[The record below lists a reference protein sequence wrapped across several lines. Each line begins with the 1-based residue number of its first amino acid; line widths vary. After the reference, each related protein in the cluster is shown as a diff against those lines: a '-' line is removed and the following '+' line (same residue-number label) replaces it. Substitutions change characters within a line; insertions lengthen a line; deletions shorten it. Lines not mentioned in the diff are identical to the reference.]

1 MGKFQDKFQDDEDE
15 NENNKPKAAADKVD
29 KGDKK
34 VDKSDN
40 KGDKVDK
47 EKNNDSEPVTVS
59 IREKAAQLSQS
70 QPVKKK
76 KKKKKKKRKNKK
88 NKKPV
93 ADALR
98 MIALVICACVFVYS
112 GYTIV
117 TTLMG
122 YSEGRKTYAGISNLF
137 YGEAADGDSSQE
149 SVMQP
154 GIPVQD
160 LLLSQETQTDAQGV
174 QRDKQSVTNE
184 MLLRLSGQLDKV
196 RELNNDTYGWLRV
209 MCSADERINT
219 INYVVLQARD
229 NDYYLNRDFYK
240 NHLRAG
246 AIFSDFRISR
256 NIDENLNTIIYGHN
270 MGDNSMFGPLIYFG
284 DNIDSFN
291 AGIIEISTWDGI
303 YLYEVFSVYETH
315 SDSRGSKFNY
325 LSTGFNSEEEYVEFL
340 NELKAKSAFQKSV
353 ELTSES
359 RIVTLSTCTN
369 NIRNTRYATHGVL
382 VGVVKPIE

>member
-15 NENNKPKAAADKVD
+15 NKNETSKPQADADKVD
-29 KGDKK
+29 KKSTDKDDEK
-34 VDKSDN
+34 VNDNDATPPIKSSTKSN
-40 KGDKVDK
+40 Q
-47 EKNNDSEPVTVS
+47 
-59 IREKAAQLSQS
+59 AQ
-70 QPVKKK
+70 PAK

-88 NKKPV
+88 HKKSV
-93 ADALR
+93 SDILR
-98 MIALVICACVFVYS
+98 MIGLVICACVFVYS
-112 GYTIV
+112 GYTII

-122 YSEGRKTYAGISNLF
+122 YSEGRKTYAGISDLF
-137 YGEAADGDSSQE
+137 YGGTADGDSSQE
-149 SVMQP
+149 SAMQP
-154 GIPVQD
+154 GIPVRD

-174 QRDKQSVTNE
+174 QRDKKSVTNE

-209 MCSADERINT
+209 MCSADDRINT

-240 NHLRAG
+240 NYLKAG

-270 MGDNSMFGPLIYFG
+270 MGDNSMFGPLVYFG
-284 DNIDSFN
+284 DSIDSFN

-315 SDSRGSKFNY
+315 SDSRGAKFNY

-340 NELKAKSAFQKSV
+340 NELKSKSAFQKNV

-369 NIRNTRYATHGVL
+369 NIRNTRYATHGIL
-382 VGVVKPIE
+382 VGVVRPIE